1 MKELL
6 EAGVHFGHRTR
17 RWNPKMRPFIFT
29 ERSGIHIIDLHQT
42 VTRINRYYELVR
54 DTVAKGGTV
63 LFVGTKRQAQAT
75 VEEEAERC
83 GMPYITTR
91 WLGGTLTNWVT
102 IKQRIDYLNRMERR
116 LAAGEFRGLPKKEQT
131 DMEKELAKLNHRIG
145 GIKTM
150 TKLPDLIFVVD
161 TRREDLAVLE
171 ANKLGV
177 PVLAVVDTN
186 CDPDPIDYIIPGND
200 DAIRAVKLLTK
211 VIADAAEEGQRFKE
225 VDMADTGKVSN
236 RELAEMEQYL
246 GPSTLAKLQS
256 AEEDAEEDV
265 EIEDVD
271 EVAAPS
277 ADAGD
282 ASADAGE
289 SSDADEDTSDT
300 AADTTETVDT
310 AVAADAVVANATDK
324 IESENE

>member
-29 ERSGIHIIDLHQT
+29 ERNGIHIIDLHQT
-42 VTRINRYYELVR
+42 MTRINRYYEMVR
-54 DTVAKGGTV
+54 EIISKGGTV

-75 VEEEAERC
+75 VQQEAERC
-83 GMPYITTR
+83 GMPYINSR

-131 DMEKELAKLNHRIG
+131 DMEKELLKLNHRIG

-150 TKLPDLIFVVD
+150 TRLPDMIFVVD

-171 ANKLGV
+171 ANKLGL

-186 CDPDPIDYIIPGND
+186 CDPDPIDYVIPGND

-211 VIADAAEEGQRFKE
+211 VIADAVEEGQRFRE
-225 VDMADTGKVSN
+225 VDMADTGRVSN
-236 RELAEMEQYL
+236 RELAEMEKYL

-256 AEEDAEEDV
+256 IDESEDD
-265 EIEDVD
+265 EDVD
-271 EVAAPS
+271 PY
-277 ADAGD
+277 ADY
-282 ASADAGE
+282 
-289 SSDADEDTSDT
+289 
-300 AADTTETVDT
+300 VDT
-310 AVAADAVVANATDK
+310 DLAVDDEAV
-324 IESENE
+324 EE

>member
-1 MKELL
+1 MTAPVSMKELL

-42 VTRINRYYELVR
+42 MNRINRYYEMVR

-75 VEEEAERC
+75 VQQEAERC
-83 GMPYITTR
+83 GMPYINSR

-116 LAAGEFRGLPKKEQT
+116 LNAGEFRGLPKKEQL
-131 DMEKELAKLNHRIG
+131 DMEKELTKLNHRIG
-145 GIKTM
+145 GIKMM
-150 TKLPDLIFVVD
+150 TKLPDMIFVVD

-177 PVLAVVDTN
+177 PILAVVDTN

-211 VIADAAEEGQRFKE
+211 VIADAAEEGQRFRE
-225 VDMADTGKVSN
+225 VDMADTGRVSN

-256 AEEDAEEDV
+256 SEDDEDDAYDDSD
-265 EIEDVD
+265 IDDDIVD
-271 EVAAPS
+271 EDDDEGEQESDSGPVAQAEAES
-277 ADAGD
+277 AEVATDVVE
-282 ASADAGE
+282 ADSE
-289 SSDADEDTSDT
+289 T
-300 AADTTETVDT
+300 TTE
-310 AVAADAVVANATDK
+310 
-324 IESENE
+324 

>member
-1 MKELL
+1 MAAPITMKELL

-29 ERSGIHIIDLHQT
+29 ERNGIHIIDLHQT
-42 VTRINRYYELVR
+42 MTRINRYYEMVR
-54 DTVAKGGTV
+54 EIISKGGTV

-75 VEEEAERC
+75 VQQEAERC
-83 GMPYITTR
+83 GMPYINSR

-131 DMEKELAKLNHRIG
+131 DMEKELLKLNHRIG

-150 TKLPDLIFVVD
+150 TRLPDMIFVVD

-171 ANKLGV
+171 ANKLGL

-186 CDPDPIDYIIPGND
+186 CDPDPIDYVIPGND

-211 VIADAAEEGQRFKE
+211 VIADAVEEGQRFRE
-225 VDMADTGKVSN
+225 VDMADTGRVSN
-236 RELAEMEQYL
+236 RELAEMEKYL

-256 AEEDAEEDV
+256 IDESEDD
-265 EIEDVD
+265 EDVD
-271 EVAAPS
+271 PY
-277 ADAGD
+277 ADY
-282 ASADAGE
+282 
-289 SSDADEDTSDT
+289 
-300 AADTTETVDT
+300 VDT
-310 AVAADAVVANATDK
+310 DLAVDDEAV
-324 IESENE
+324 EE

>member
-1 MKELL
+1 MAAPITMKELL

-29 ERSGIHIIDLHQT
+29 ERNGIHIIDLHQT
-42 VTRINRYYELVR
+42 MTRINRYYEMVR
-54 DTVAKGGTV
+54 EIISKGGTV

-75 VEEEAERC
+75 VQQEAERC
-83 GMPYITTR
+83 GMPYINSR

-116 LAAGEFRGLPKKEQT
+116 LAAGEFRWLPKKEQT
-131 DMEKELAKLNHRIG
+131 DMEKELLKLNHRIG

-150 TKLPDLIFVVD
+150 TRLPDMIFVVD

-171 ANKLGV
+171 ANKLGL

-186 CDPDPIDYIIPGND
+186 CDPDPIDYVIPGND

-211 VIADAAEEGQRFKE
+211 VIADAVEEGQRFRE
-225 VDMADTGKVSN
+225 VDMADTGRVSN
-236 RELAEMEQYL
+236 RELAEMEKYL

-256 AEEDAEEDV
+256 IDESEDD
-265 EIEDVD
+265 EDVD
-271 EVAAPS
+271 PY
-277 ADAGD
+277 ADY
-282 ASADAGE
+282 
-289 SSDADEDTSDT
+289 
-300 AADTTETVDT
+300 VDT
-310 AVAADAVVANATDK
+310 DLAVDDEAV
-324 IESENE
+324 EE

>member
-1 MKELL
+1 MTAPVSMKELL

-42 VTRINRYYELVR
+42 MNRINRYYELVR
-54 DTVAKGGTV
+54 ETVAKGGTV

-75 VEEEAERC
+75 VEEEAVRC
-83 GMPYITTR
+83 GMPYINTR

-102 IKQRIDYLNRMERR
+102 IKQRIDYLNKMERR
-116 LAAGEFRGLPKKEQT
+116 LSAGEFRGLPKKEQT
-131 DMEKELAKLNHRIG
+131 DMEKELTKLNRRIG

-150 TKLPDLIFVVD
+150 TKLPDLIFVID

-186 CDPDPIDYIIPGND
+186 CDPDSIDYIIPGND

-211 VIADAAEEGQRFKE
+211 VIADAAEEGQRFRE
-225 VDMADTGKVSN
+225 VDMADTGRVSS

-256 AEEDAEEDV
+256 AKADDEDEDSDPYV
-265 EIEDVD
+265 DYEDTN
-271 EVAAPS
+271 
-277 ADAGD
+277 AD
-282 ASADAGE
+282 
-289 SSDADEDTSDT
+289 SSDDESGDE
-300 AADTTETVDT
+300 AEA
-310 AVAADAVVANATDK
+310 AVVAVAEVAEVATADA
-324 IESENE
+324 SEAVTPEAGDDE

>member
-29 ERSGIHIIDLHQT
+29 ERNGIHIIDLHQT
-42 VTRINRYYELVR
+42 MTRINRYYEMVR
-54 DTVAKGGTV
+54 EIITKGGTV

-75 VEEEAERC
+75 VQQEAERC
-83 GMPYITTR
+83 GMPYINSR

-131 DMEKELAKLNHRIG
+131 DMEKELLKLNHRIG

-150 TKLPDLIFVVD
+150 TRLPDMIFVVD

-171 ANKLGV
+171 ANKLGL

-186 CDPDPIDYIIPGND
+186 CDPDPIDYVIPGND

-211 VIADAAEEGQRFKE
+211 VIADAVEEGQRFRE
-225 VDMADTGKVSN
+225 VDMADTGRVSN
-236 RELAEMEQYL
+236 RELAEMEKYL

-256 AEEDAEEDV
+256 IDESEDD
-265 EIEDVD
+265 EDVD
-271 EVAAPS
+271 PY
-277 ADAGD
+277 ADY
-282 ASADAGE
+282 
-289 SSDADEDTSDT
+289 
-300 AADTTETVDT
+300 VDT
-310 AVAADAVVANATDK
+310 DLAVDDEAV
-324 IESENE
+324 EE